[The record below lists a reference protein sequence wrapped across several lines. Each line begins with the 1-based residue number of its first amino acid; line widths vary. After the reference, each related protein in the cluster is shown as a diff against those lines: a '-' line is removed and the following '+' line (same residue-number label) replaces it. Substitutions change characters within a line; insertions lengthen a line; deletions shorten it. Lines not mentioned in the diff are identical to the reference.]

1 MRKRYT
7 KRQYI
12 AAVMA
17 CYKMDKRQAK
27 ESVKAGMKNGLYG
40 ILNAI
45 ADGYA
50 MAIKDY

>member
-1 MRKRYT
+1 MKKYT

-17 CYKMDKRQAK
+17 CYKMDKKQAK
-27 ESVKAGMKNGLYG
+27 QSVKAGMKNGLYG

-45 ADGYA
+45 IDCY
-50 MAIKDY
+50 MNNTTLLD

>member
-7 KRQYI
+7 KKQYI

-17 CYKMDKRQAK
+17 CYGMDKRQAK